1 MSSTISA
8 TLEILKYTSFHS
20 KDVINTFFFSNSQNW
35 HLSLWIVW
43 KFVPSIHKVHILLRA
58 HLIVLAA
65 LCCGVFCV
73 CARVL
78 VGGGCG
84 EHLFLTW
91 RFVFF
96 FNFSHRKHI
105 CNLFIY
111 FFCKSRMSPSAC
123 ILGLSLYTLVIHNC
137 FSKYKRYLV
146 VLSTTIS
153 FLIFN
158 CNANWNTFFL
168 TWRQLSTRFRRQ

>member
-96 FNFSHRKHI
+96 SI
-105 CNLFIY
+105 SVTESTYVIYLFI
-111 FFCKSRMSPSAC
+111 FFARVECHHQHVFWVSPC
-123 ILGLSLYTLVIHNC
+123 IP
-137 FSKYKRYLV
+137 
-146 VLSTTIS
+146 
-153 FLIFN
+153 
-158 CNANWNTFFL
+158 
-168 TWRQLSTRFRRQ
+168 